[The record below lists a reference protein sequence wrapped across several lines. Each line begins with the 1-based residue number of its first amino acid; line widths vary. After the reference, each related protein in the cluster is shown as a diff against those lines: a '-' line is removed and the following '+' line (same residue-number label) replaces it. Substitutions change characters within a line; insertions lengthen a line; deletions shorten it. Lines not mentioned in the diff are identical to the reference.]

1 MNRILNISTSLFS
14 FLRKVGLIVL
24 CTLYSALSF
33 SQNFPVQVIPQ
44 ALPPAPIYVFNYADA
59 STVSSPLR
67 VQIILNDFEIANRE
81 IRLKTYFTG
90 SGLSFQSNDIVV
102 GASPLFLEGGIPLI
116 LTNVEL
122 APYFEFNNITGINAS
137 QYGNAIPEG
146 AYQFCVEVYD
156 VLTGSRLSNK
166 SCAVSVVFQNEPP
179 FLVMPRNKIN
189 VDETNP
195 QYIVFQWTPRSI
207 NVSNVEYELS
217 LVEIW
222 DTQVDPQQ
230 AFLSSPP
237 VFQTTTTATTYV
249 YGPSDPLLLSG
260 KNYAWRIQAK
270 AKQGI
275 EEIGLFKNQGYSE
288 IFSFSYAGACDLPLV
303 INHEV
308 KGSTNANIFWD
319 DFSTEIPEFTIR
331 YRQKNVQDAE
341 WFLGKTTTNDHTI
354 WDLKAGTTYEY
365 QLSKNCGITQSDWS
379 YTKEFTTALEF
390 EEESI
395 LDCGVSPDINLTNMQ
410 PLASIGSGATFK
422 AGDFPVKILEVS
434 GANGRFTG
442 KGYVTLPYLK
452 NIKVAVEFANILIN
466 TDQEM
471 AEGSVRT
478 AYDADWG
485 NILDTGDVV
494 DQVGDFI
501 DAVGDFVGGL
511 YDIISDLFETN
522 EAINEIYEDGVVS
535 ENELPALENQ
545 LDNLEKSVKELE
557 TISPKTAEEEQILN
571 ALKDNATKV
580 EETIENTKNGNNT
593 VTSDA
598 IQAQEKLGNLTQI
611 KIYFDDKS
619 KEYEVPSES
628 AFPTISGVPIRIADV
643 EKLGISEVGG
653 LEWFIVDGEKY
664 LGAFSETRFRG
675 YYKKATL
682 VGLQKSKGELI
693 ISTKEIEET
702 LAAAEY
708 TNFSIADVGGKVY
721 TLAKRVEQGV
731 TYDCICEYTWTVT
744 QKRESV
750 VYKKLD
756 SFIPPNNATRNNCSG
771 VSCDTQITLGLG
783 SAAYDAIIEEHPGIK
798 TDTKKLKELE
808 ELKDYLDGL
817 TNGKTFALYNTDD
830 LKDIGPNNYSEYRKF
845 FKKNYIYN
853 KTIFLEYF
861 PGVNYARDVEVI
873 FTRVDLRKG
882 IVEGSYNQ
890 KSKDYTARGGKY
902 EYSFADITNRHFILE
917 VYNDN
922 TSISRVILENESL
935 GIAQPIST
943 NDFYKQYVAKW
954 GTDSAWIFIAKWSAV
969 YAEDLIEGYGAST
982 VTVKASKLFGTGVKT
997 PSLWKKFIGLFKKPQ
1012 KVKNRATTIFSN
1024 NARVKQLVNKLS
1036 DNPTFTGAYDES
1048 SFKFYLPN
1056 KTGDEMIDVIDIGF
1070 DGRITIKDGNSI
1082 NGLLDE
1088 FNEIKIDFSEGSN
1101 IRIGNQSYVNG
1112 SLNVDNNGVIKFE
1125 GDIARGANDLLDD
1138 IYEAQKNL
1146 INKYK
1151 ITIKNASNNAKGVFG
1166 EVATDVKFT
1175 ENGFESLHIRN
1186 GQNETLI
1193 DGDWGGNGIDH
1204 VFLKD
1209 GKYYI
1214 VESKYGSS
1222 ELSKS
1227 VSDGP
1232 QMSDSWIEGS
1242 DRILN
1247 VVNDEIKALEILDS
1261 NYTRIL
1267 SKISDDGTVLLKELD
1282 EFGKEIGDFI
1292 F

>member
-1 MNRILNISTSLFS
+1 MNRILNISK
-14 FLRKVGLIVL
+14 RAYLIVL
-24 CTLYSALSF
+24 CTLCSVLAF
-33 SQNFPVQVIPQ
+33 SQTFPVQVVTQ
-44 ALPPAPIYVFNYADA
+44 ALPPAPIYVSNYADA
-59 STVSSPLR
+59 STLNSPLR
-67 VQIILNDFEIANRE
+67 VQISLNDFEIANRE

-102 GASPLFLEGGIPLI
+102 GATPLFLEGGTPLV

-122 APYFEFNNITGINAS
+122 SPYFEFNNINGINAN
-137 QYGNAIPEG
+137 QYGSAIPEG

-166 SCAVSVVFQNEPP
+166 TCAVSVVFQNEPP
-179 FLVMPRNKIN
+179 FLVLPRSKEN
-189 VDETNP
+189 VDEVNP

-237 VFQTTTTATTYV
+237 VFQTTTSATTYV
-249 YGPSDPLLLSG
+249 YGPADPLLLSG
-260 KNYAWRIQAK
+260 KSYAWRVQAK

-288 IFSFSYAGACDLPLV
+288 IFSFSYAGTCDLPLV

-319 DFSTEIPEFTIR
+319 DFSTEIPEFTVR
-331 YRQKNVQDAE
+331 YRQKNVQNAE
-341 WFLGKTTTNDHTI
+341 WFLAKTTTNDLTL
-354 WDLKAGTTYEY
+354 WNLKAGTVYEY

-379 YTKEFTTALEF
+379 FTKEFTTALEF
-390 EEESI
+390 EEESV

-410 PLASIGSGATFK
+410 PLASIGAGATFK

-434 GANGRFTG
+434 GADGRFTG

-452 NIKVAVEFANILIN
+452 NIKVAVEFTNILIN

-494 DQVGDFI
+494 DQVGDFV

-511 YDIISDLFETN
+511 YDIISDLFDTN
-522 EAINEIYEDGVVS
+522 EAINDIYEDGVVS
-535 ENELPALENQ
+535 GNELPILENQ
-545 LDNLEKSVKELE
+545 LDNLEKSVTELE
-557 TISPKTAEEEQILN
+557 SINPKTAEEQQILN
-571 ALKDNATKV
+571 ALRDNTTRVK
-580 EETIENTKNGNNT
+580 ETIENTKNGNST
-593 VTSDA
+593 VSSEA
-598 IQAQEKLGNLTQI
+598 IQSQEKLDDLTQI

-619 KEYEVPSES
+619 KEYDVPEDS
-628 AFPTISGVPIRIADV
+628 AFPTISGVPVQIAGA
-643 EKLGISEVGG
+643 EKLGISDLGG
-653 LEWFIVDGEKY
+653 LEWFIVNGEKY

-675 YYKKATL
+675 YYKKTTL
-682 VGLQKSKGELI
+682 VDLQKNEGELI
-693 ISTKEIEET
+693 ISSKQVEEV
-702 LAAAEY
+702 LAAAEFKNY
-708 TNFSIADVGGKVY
+708 SIADVGGKVY
-721 TLAKRVEQGV
+721 SIAKRVEQGV
-731 TYDCICEYTWTVT
+731 TYDCICEFTWYVT
-744 QKRESV
+744 QKRESIV
-750 VYKKLD
+750 SKKLT
-756 SFIPPNNATRNNCSG
+756 SFIPPSTATRNNCSG
-771 VSCDTQITLGLG
+771 VSCDTQITSGLG
-783 SAAYDAIIEEHPGIK
+783 SAAYDAIIEALPEIK
-798 TDTKKLKELE
+798 TDTEKLRELE
-808 ELKDYLDGL
+808 ELKDYLDDL
-817 TNGKTFALYNTDD
+817 TNGKTFALYNIDD
-830 LKDIGPNNYSEYRKF
+830 LKDIGPNNFEEYRRF

-853 KTIFLEYF
+853 KKIFLEYF
-861 PGVNYARDVEVI
+861 PNVNFARDVEVV
-873 FTRVDLRKG
+873 FSKVDLRKG
-882 IVEGSYNQ
+882 IIEGSYNQ

-902 EYSFADITNRHFILE
+902 EYSFADIANRHFMLN

-922 TSISRVILENESL
+922 NAISRVILEKESL
-935 GIAQPIST
+935 GIAEPIST
-943 NDFYKQYVAKW
+943 SDFYKQYVAKW
-954 GTDSAWIFIAKWSAV
+954 GTDSAWIFIAQWSSL

-982 VTVKASKLFGTGVKT
+982 VTVKASKLFGTGIKT
-997 PSLWKKFIGLFKKPQ
+997 PSLWKQFLGLFKKPQ
-1012 KVKNRATTIFSN
+1012 KIKNRATTVFQN
-1024 NARVKQLVNKLS
+1024 NARARQLIDKLS
-1036 DNPTFTGAYDES
+1036 DNPAFTGTYDEAN
-1048 SFKFYLPN
+1048 FNFYLPN
-1056 KTGDEMIDVIDIGF
+1056 KTGDEMIDVVEVGF
-1070 DGRITIKDGNSI
+1070 DGRITIKDQSSI

-1088 FNEIKIDFSEGSN
+1088 FTEIKIDFSEGSN
-1101 IRIGNQSYVNG
+1101 IRVGNQSYVNG
-1112 SLNVDNNGVIKFE
+1112 RLNVDNNGVVKFE
-1125 GDIARGANDLLDD
+1125 GKVAGTKNLLDE
-1138 IYEAQKNL
+1138 IYNAQKNL
-1146 INKYK
+1146 IDKYK
-1151 ITIKNASNNAKGVFG
+1151 VTIKNASNQAKGVFG

-1186 GQNETLI
+1186 GQNGTLL

-1204 VFLKD
+1204 IFVKD

-1222 ELSKS
+1222 ELSKN

-1232 QMSDSWIEGS
+1232 QMSNPWIEGTN
-1242 DRILN
+1242 RVLN
-1247 VVNDEIKALEILDS
+1247 IVNDEIKAFEILDS

-1267 SKISDDGTVLLKELD
+1267 SKISDDGSVILKELD
-1282 EFGKEIGDFI
+1282 EFGREIGDFI